1 MYILINTYKLFNL
14 ITKIQKWGNSL
25 GLRLPN
31 AYIKE
36 LKLKENSAVEIKVE
50 NKQIV
55 ISPVETEEYELK
67 ELLSRISESNIHK
80 EMQIDIP

>member
-1 MYILINTYKLFNL
+1 
-14 ITKIQKWGNSL
+14 
-25 GLRLPN
+25 LPN

-67 ELLSRISESNIHK
+67 ELLSKVSESNIYK
-80 EMQIDIP
+80 EIQIDIP

>member
-1 MYILINTYKLFNL
+1 M

-67 ELLSRISESNIHK
+67 ELLSRVSESNIHK
-80 EMQIDIP
+80 EIQIDIPEGKEIW

>member
-1 MYILINTYKLFNL
+1 M

>member
-1 MYILINTYKLFNL
+1 
-14 ITKIQKWGNSL
+14 
-25 GLRLPN
+25 LPN

-50 NKQIV
+50 NKQIA

-67 ELLSRISESNIHK
+67 ELLSKVSESNIYK
-80 EMQIDIP
+80 EIQIDIP